1 MLNVLGIFSW
11 VPQEAKQ
18 FVKDLLRPVLDFI
31 KGLLKM
37 EPNSGDTIPF
47 LVFAGA
53 CLLVFI
59 ILLIIICSCAK
70 NAKKKKAR
78 RKAEQA
84 EQLKAEAVKVLE
96 DEETPVAEEQPV
108 QVEETPAEEEKEEV
122 VEEEQPAQEE
132 APVEEPVKEEV
143 VEEVKEEKPAPVKKT
158 TRQAKPAA
166 KKEVPVVEEKPVVEE
181 VKEEPTATTRVFL
194 GKFEVFPV
202 GDLFLYRLKASNGEI
217 LVVSEMYKTSKGAL
231 SAIETVK
238 KNIETGNIQIYE
250 DKHGLY
256 QFKLYASNKRLLV
269 ASANYSTYQSCEK
282 ASNSFKKF
290 ASISPISI
298 LEEDPEN
305 LMEEISLMALT
316 NKKNGKINIVEVEDE
331 YEFQLKASNGVLLCT
346 SASYKTK
353 SSLTNA
359 IGALKEAV
367 RNGKFYVVKDKN
379 GMFQFKLY
387 TEGNRCIV
395 VGEAYKT
402 KAQAVSSANSVASF
416 VPLADVVD
424 KTIKETV

>member
-158 TRQAKPAA
+158 TRQPKPAA

-367 RNGKFYVVKDKN
+367 RNGKFYIVKDKN

>member
-78 RKAEQA
+78 RKAKQA
-84 EQLKAEAVKVLE
+84 EELKAEAVKVLE

-108 QVEETPAEEEKEEV
+108 QVEETP
-122 VEEEQPAQEE
+122 
-132 APVEEPVKEEV
+132 VEEPVKAEV
-143 VEEVKEEKPAPVKKT
+143 VEEPVKEEKPAPVKKT
-158 TRQAKPAA
+158 TRQPKPAA

-181 VKEEPTATTRVFL
+181 FKEEPTATTRVFL

-238 KNIETGNIQIYE
+238 KNVETGNIQIYE

-256 QFKLYASNKRLLV
+256 QFKLYAANKRLLV
-269 ASANYSTYQSCEK
+269 ASANYSTYQSCEN

-316 NKKNGKINIVEVEDE
+316 NKKNGKIYIVEVEDE
-331 YEFQLKASNGVLLCT
+331 YEFQLKASNGVLLCA